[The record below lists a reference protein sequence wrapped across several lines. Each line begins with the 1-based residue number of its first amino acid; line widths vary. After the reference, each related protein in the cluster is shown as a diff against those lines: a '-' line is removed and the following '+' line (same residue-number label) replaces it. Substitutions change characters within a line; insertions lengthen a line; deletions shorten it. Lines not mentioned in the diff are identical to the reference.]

1 MTSPWVDVGPLLAAG
16 CTEMGVNDMLHI
28 PHFSLFEAM
37 SAVEIGNVKMDSGA
51 TRGMSIDAHLDS
63 GQAPVDLTPEQACA
77 IMDHL
82 MLLEATHYFSGNAA
96 AASVYSS
103 LYMMRP
109 DRQAWLTTAC
119 PSLAAYCKGVEAT
132 CLAVR
137 WFLMNGAVS
146 EEEDISLLIS
156 GLPLEEAPG
165 GIAHLPSED
174 CLPQLLA
181 AQKAAAQAA
190 ADCATAPEQAG
201 VWDRIGQHL
210 TFRHALIKALLQLK
224 QKNGP
229 ALHTAQK
236 ALTQAAAQL
245 AKLHASPPRT
255 AAPIAADGPGAA
267 QSDVLAAKVCSNGS
281 GSAAKQPGCEGAGV
295 GSSAQQSGLGVVGAE
310 GPACLGYV
318 PGLNHHLLY
327 PAPPRATQMM
337 SEVDSRQQWATLLTH
352 LQAAAALDDIL
363 GWRAL
368 QLHVLKLAGLRMGVV
383 ARCIAHYL
391 VAGKAWSASNAGQ
404 HAAGPGGSSSSSSN
418 SGPSQGSIMGPGND
432 EWPSW
437 VLDTP
442 MICEALALP
451 VLKSLGPDVDMF
463 LEQAVI
469 AAGNW
474 VQAMLLNPC
483 RQRRRLRRGLEDWAH
498 LYQHALNADLSPEFQ
513 AWMSAAGWRWV
524 PGQAGPPD
532 TVSGAPDPQPCSTLP
547 PHLHPSLFAYP
558 HLFAYLRLSA
568 IHDQGV
574 LATWVESE
582 TALSQYSHLLLGFK
596 LDLYRARHGP
606 HLMQQH
612 ATYMQVTHTLMLS
625 SWLRSVQEYCLIFW
639 YSASLLETRKHAL
652 QLLHS
657 VQAPVPKKGP
667 QLPSGGKAKK
677 STKPLPPSPATVRR
691 QAGLLADAVLCEQ
704 YASLAVGLVRL
715 LAGLQAAG
723 LTKAPKLPFNTL
735 REQFDQRFASF
746 HSPSLVKPV
755 PLSFARLPLARWAES
770 EQDATNSYAPC
781 RCVLEL
787 EVCCAMRGSSSI
799 RSSSSSG
806 SGGRGGGGRSR
817 GNSSG
822 SSSSKGSSRG
832 SSSSSKGSSGS
843 GSSGGSGSGG
853 SSSGGS
859 SRGISSGSSSSKGSS
874 RGSSSSKGSSSSGIS
889 GGSGSGGSS
898 SGGSSRGISSGS
910 SSSKGRD
917 QYEAQMRLDGVLP
930 HAMFQAAA
938 LTFTNERAA
947 EQAERLLEA
956 HHTQAN

>member
-109 DRQAWLTTAC
+109 DRLTTAC

-255 AAPIAADGPGAA
+255 AAPIAAVGPGPA

-281 GSAAKQPGCEGAGV
+281 GSAAEQPGCEGAGV
-295 GSSAQQSGLGVVGAE
+295 GSSVQQRGLGVVGAE

-337 SEVDSRQQWATLLTH
+337 SEADSRQQWATLLTH

-404 HAAGPGGSSSSSSN
+404 HAAGPGSSSSSN
-418 SGPSQGSIMGPGND
+418 NSGPSAGSNMGPGND

-451 VLKSLGPDVDMF
+451 VVKSLGPDVDMF

-532 TVSGAPDPQPCSTLP
+532 TVSGAPDPQ
-547 PHLHPSLFAYP
+547 
-558 HLFAYLRLSA
+558 
-568 IHDQGV
+568 GV

-596 LDLYRARHGP
+596 LDLY
-606 HLMQQH
+606 
-612 ATYMQVTHTLMLS
+612 
-625 SWLRSVQEYCLIFW
+625 SVQEYCLIFW
-639 YSASLLETRKHAL
+639 YSASLLDTRKHAL

-657 VQAPVPKKGP
+657 VQAPVPGKGP

-755 PLSFARLPLARWAES
+755 PLSFAIHAACYCRLMIKRHFEALFIVHKELAVLIISCIGGA
-770 EQDATNSYAPC
+770 YAPDHK
-781 RCVLEL
+781 L
-787 EVCCAMRGSSSI
+787 G
-799 RSSSSSG
+799 
-806 SGGRGGGGRSR
+806 
-817 GNSSG
+817 
-822 SSSSKGSSRG
+822 
-832 SSSSSKGSSGS
+832 
-843 GSSGGSGSGG
+843 
-853 SSSGGS
+853 
-859 SRGISSGSSSSKGSS
+859 
-874 RGSSSSKGSSSSGIS
+874 
-889 GGSGSGGSS
+889 
-898 SGGSSRGISSGS
+898 
-910 SSSKGRD
+910 
-917 QYEAQMRLDGVLP
+917 
-930 HAMFQAAA
+930 H
-938 LTFTNERAA
+938 
-947 EQAERLLEA
+947 
-956 HHTQAN
+956 